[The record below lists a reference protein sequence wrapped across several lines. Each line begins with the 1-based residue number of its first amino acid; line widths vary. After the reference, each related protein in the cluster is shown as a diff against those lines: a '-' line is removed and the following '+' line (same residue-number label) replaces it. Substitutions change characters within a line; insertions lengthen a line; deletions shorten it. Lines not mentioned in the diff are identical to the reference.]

1 MLNFNLEVNDRV
13 EVIVDEKAYKSLIM
27 EVEDD
32 FLRINLPVCDGDYLM
47 LHSGEKIEMNSYFNE
62 NGCYN
67 FYCEVISRG
76 KEGNMIYYNISLP
89 FNITKIQRR
98 NFFRVGIV
106 NPIEYKIIT
115 SIDKENFNDIP
126 YKEAMMIDLSAGG
139 LKLKI
144 KEDVKKE
151 DLLLVNLKLNKIQ
164 FEIKCDIVRIES
176 TADKE
181 NLCGLRFIDITS
193 AQSDKIIQEL
203 FGIVRKQRANS

>member
-181 NLCGLRFIDITS
+181 KLCGLRFIDITS

>member
-1 MLNFNLEVNDRV
+1 VLNFNLEVNDRV

>member
-13 EVIVDEKAYKSLIM
+13 EIIVDEKAYKALIM

-76 KEGNMIYYNISLP
+76 KEGNMIYYNMSLP
-89 FNITKIQRR
+89 FDITKIQRR
-98 NFFRVGIV
+98 NSFRVGIL

-115 SIDKENFNDIP
+115 NNDEENFNNIP

-144 KEDVKKE
+144 EEDIKKE

-164 FEIKCDIVRIES
+164 FEIKCDIVRIEN
-176 TADKE
+176 TVDKE
-181 NLCGLRFIDITS
+181 KLCGLRFIDITP